1 VVRVAGRGM
10 TVVELVVAMAVFSMF
25 LVILALIAADFANLE
40 RGVRFRWFLHPDDAA
55 VIARLR
61 RDVLDS
67 TGYPVAHAGE
77 AQSPKHLILSMGGG
91 RTVTWTFTEGR
102 AVRGEWTGSAKQGE
116 WSANAT
122 RDFSIG
128 SWSAPNEEI
137 AVRISGRSRDGSL
150 VVDQVFVPR
159 PD

>member
-1 VVRVAGRGM
+1 MVRGSGRGM
-10 TVVELVVAMAVFSMF
+10 TVIELVVAMAVFSVFM
-25 LVILALIAADFANLE
+25 VILALVAADFANLE

-67 TGYPVAHAGE
+67 TGYPAEHAGE
-77 AQSPKHLILSMGGG
+77 PQSPRHLILSMGSG
-91 RTVTWTFTEGR
+91 RIVTWTFTEDR
-102 AVRGEWTGSAKQGE
+102 AVRGEWNGSAKQGE

-122 RDFSIG
+122 RDFSIA
-128 SWSAPNEEI
+128 SWSTPNEET
-137 AVRISGRSRDGSL
+137 AVRVSGRSSDGSL

>member
-1 VVRVAGRGM
+1 MVRPRNRGM
-10 TVVELVVAMAVFSMF
+10 TIIELVVAMAVFSVFM
-25 LVILALIAADFANLE
+25 VILALIAADFASLE

-67 TGYPVAHAGE
+67 TGYPVDHAGE
-77 AQSPKHLILSMGGG
+77 LQSARYLILSVGPGKV
-91 RTVTWTFTEGR
+91 VTWKFTPTS
-102 AVRGEWTGSAKQGE
+102 AVRSEWTGSAKQGE
-116 WSANAT
+116 WTANAT

-128 SWSAPNEEI
+128 AWSTPNDET
-137 AVRISGRSRDGSL
+137 AVRVSGRSSDGSL
-150 VVDQVFVPR
+150 VIDQIFVPR